1 MGGSQP
7 PIGYYFISVG
17 SPYQT
22 ATRNADSA
30 WDATSSPGYFFEA
43 PNSVTAVH
51 VFDGDYGAN
60 GKLAWVTGGCGGDI
74 YWELPLDL
82 YWNQHYLDDDNASV
96 KKAVGVHELGH
107 VYGLWDKSHLDCH
120 NQLNHGAMMNGG
132 ATMYNLCGWTT
143 PKVDDVEGV
152 NAIY

>member
-1 MGGSQP
+1 MELTANLHGC
-7 PIGYYFISVG
+7 SVD
-17 SPYQT
+17 
-22 ATRNADSA
+22 AA
-30 WDATSSPGYFFEA
+30 ATS
-43 PNSVTAVH
+43 
-51 VFDGDYGAN
+51 
-60 GKLAWVTGGCGGDI
+60 TGNCHSTCT
-74 YWELPLDL
+74 
-82 YWNQHYLDDDNASV
+82 WNQHYLDDDNASV